1 MEFDNKLPDMHEIEL
16 LELIEF
22 TSQLTLD
29 NNSVSDNIYAQLDEL
44 IADVREIAQNELS
57 LTARWDAF
65 KVLFYD
71 EWKFSIDQND
81 YFSVDSNNL
90 FCFLTTRKGNNA
102 LSSILVHHLLSILD
116 LEPQIIDFPGPFV
129 IQLNALDEQKIDP
142 LNGKIMSRH
151 VLETFVRGH
160 LGNHV
165 LLTDEHLVIA
175 EEKNIKKRFLVSLK
189 QACLLEEEYD
199 IALLLSELLLNLLP
213 DDPNIIMERGF
224 ILQQLDYPAGAME
237 DFSFFIEQ
245 CPEHPNSD
253 VLKIH
258 IDKLKDQ
265 TVIMH

>member
-1 MEFDNKLPDMHEIEL
+1 METDNKLPDIHEIEL
-16 LELIEF
+16 LELVEF
-22 TSQLTLD
+22 TSQLTFED
-29 NNSVSDNIYAQLDEL
+29 STSEDIYEQLDEL
-44 IADVREIAQNELS
+44 IAQVRTIAQTELS
-57 LTARWDAF
+57 LAARWAAF
-65 KVLFYD
+65 KVLFYS
-71 EWKFSIDQND
+71 EWTFRIDQND
-81 YFSVDSNNL
+81 YFSIDSNNL
-90 FCFLTTRKGNNA
+90 FYFIKNRTGNNA

-129 IQLNALDEQKIDP
+129 IQINALEKQKINP
-142 LNGKIMSRH
+142 LNGEVMSRH
-151 VLETFVRGH
+151 LLETFVRGH

-165 LLTDEHLVIA
+165 QLTDEHLAIA
-175 EEKNIKKRFLVSLK
+175 EDKNIKKRFLASLK

-213 DDPNIIMERGF
+213 EDPNIIMERGF

>member
-1 MEFDNKLPDMHEIEL
+1 VEIDNKLPNIHEIEL

-29 NNSVSDNIYAQLDEL
+29 DSTSEDIYEQLDEL
-44 IADVREIAQNELS
+44 ISCVREISQNELS
-57 LTARWDAF
+57 LTARWAAF
-65 KVLFYD
+65 KDLFYK
-71 EWKFSIDQND
+71 EWKFSINQND
-81 YFSVDSNNL
+81 YFSVNSNNL
-90 FCFLTTRKGNNA
+90 FCFIKTRVGNNA

-116 LEPQIIDFPGPFV
+116 LEPQLIDFPGPFV
-129 IQLNALDEQKIDP
+129 IQLNALDKQKIDP
-142 LNGKIMSRH
+142 LNGEVMSRH
-151 VLETFVRGH
+151 LLETFVRGH
-160 LGNHV
+160 LGNHIR
-165 LLTDEHLVIA
+165 LTDDHLLVA
-175 EEKNIKKRFLVSLK
+175 QEKNIKKRFLVSLK